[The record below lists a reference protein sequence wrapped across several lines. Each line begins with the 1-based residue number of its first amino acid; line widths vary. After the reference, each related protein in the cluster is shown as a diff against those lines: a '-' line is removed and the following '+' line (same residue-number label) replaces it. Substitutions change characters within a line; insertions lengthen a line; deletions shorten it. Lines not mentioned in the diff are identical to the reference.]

1 MNADVISFAR
11 RVGGKCPIGEDCTWL
26 KRSPFFCTLIFL
38 LSLVTLSSQAQ
49 YYTNKK
55 FANKNNPNYDERKK
69 LTYGFL
75 VGLHNSAYQ
84 IKYSDKFVT
93 QDFDTVF
100 SIEPTWKRGFV
111 LGFIV
116 NYRVAEFLDFRITPQ
131 VGFYEHSLSYIY
143 TDNANQLT
151 DEQVIE
157 TTMVELP
164 ILVKYKSMR
173 RGNVRMYLIGGVKP
187 GIEASGKKDL
197 DALTTRLAVKEFNL
211 ALEGGLGFDFYYPL
225 FKFSP
230 EIRFS
235 RGINNLLKDT
245 DNPFG
250 QPLKRINTNTITVY
264 LLFQ

>member
-1 MNADVISFAR
+1 MQYTTICSNKKTFH
-11 RVGGKCPIGEDCTWL
+11 KHCTIGVLAGILFMLT
-26 KRSPFFCTLIFL
+26 
-38 LSLVTLSSQAQ
+38 VSSGYAQ
-49 YYTNKK
+49 YYTNKR
-55 FANKNNPNYDERKK
+55 FANKNNPNYDERRK

-75 VGLHNSAYQ
+75 IGLHNSAYQ
-84 IKYSDKFVT
+84 IKYADRFVT
-93 QDFDTVF
+93 QAFDTVF
-100 SIEPTWKRGFV
+100 SIEPNWKRGFV

-131 VGFYEHSLSYIY
+131 VGFYEHSLTYRY
-143 TDNANQLT
+143 TDLSNNPK
-151 DEQVIE
+151 DNEQTIE

-164 ILVKYKSMR
+164 ILFKYKSVR
-173 RGNVRMYLIGGVKP
+173 RGNIRMYMIGGVKP
-187 GIEASGKKDL
+187 GIEAAGRKDL
-197 DALTTRLAVKEFNL
+197 DALTTRLAVTEFNF

-235 RGINNLLKDT
+235 RGLNNLLKDT

>member
-1 MNADVISFAR
+1 MQKIIL
-11 RVGGKCPIGEDCTWL
+11 G
-26 KRSPFFCTLIFL
+26 KRSISTSKGNGTWRLSKFSLAIFFCALTF
-38 LSLVTLSSQAQ
+38 SVQAQ
-49 YYTNKK
+49 YYSNKK

-69 LTYGFL
+69 ITYGFL
-75 VGLHNSAYQ
+75 IGLHTSTYQ

-100 SIEPTWKRGFV
+100 SIEPNWKRGFV

-116 NYRVAEFLDFRITPQ
+116 NYSAAEYLDFRITPQ

-143 TDNANQLT
+143 TENANQLT
-151 DEQVIE
+151 NEQVIE
-157 TTMVELP
+157 TTMVEIP
-164 ILVKYKSMR
+164 ILVKYKSVR
-173 RGNVRMYLIGGVKP
+173 RGNVRMYMIGGIKP

-211 ALEGGLGFDFYYPL
+211 ALEAGFGFDLYYPL

-235 RGINNLLKDT
+235 KGVNNLLKDST
-245 DNPFG
+245 NPFG

-264 LLFQ
+264 FLFQ